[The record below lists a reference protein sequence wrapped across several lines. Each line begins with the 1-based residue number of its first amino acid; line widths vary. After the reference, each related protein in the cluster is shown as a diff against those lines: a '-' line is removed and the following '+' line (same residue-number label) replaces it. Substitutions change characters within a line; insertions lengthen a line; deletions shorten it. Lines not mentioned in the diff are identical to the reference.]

1 MNKQAVLPI
10 NCSLKRKKPMDY
22 LTLIRARGNG
32 QEKGVPSYLHDKM
45 RGRQFVESV
54 GGPIPKLHATY
65 DSVAE
70 FDLSAL
76 PDTFVLK
83 PAFSSSSFG
92 VMVLERQGNKYYDH
106 LRRRDLSVEAI
117 AAEQQSLA
125 DKSPNVKHLWMVE
138 DRITDVLDSPVPD
151 DYKFFTFQGE
161 IGLIHRTIRDP
172 QKNLHAFFDGN
183 FDPIDDPDDLLIEPN
198 RKIIEKVVE
207 NRPEGWEAMLN
218 VAKRISVAVP
228 SPFVRVDM
236 YNTHDGPVFGE
247 FTLVPGTFYYEDR
260 EKMMPALSY
269 RMGYLW
275 GEASKRLAY

>member
-1 MNKQAVLPI
+1 
-10 NCSLKRKKPMDY
+10 MDY

-32 QEKGVPSYLHDKM
+32 QEKGVPNHLHNKM
-45 RGRQFVESV
+45 LGRQFVESV
-54 GGPIPKLHATY
+54 GGPTPKLHATY
-65 DSVAE
+65 NSVAE

-106 LRRRDLSVEAI
+106 LRRRELSVEAI
-117 AAEQQSLA
+117 AAEQQTLA
-125 DKSPNVKHLWMVE
+125 DKSPNLKHLWMVE
-138 DRITDVLDSPVPD
+138 DRIIDVLDSPVPD

-172 QKNLHAFFDGN
+172 KKNLHAFFDGN

-207 NRPEGWEAMLN
+207 DRPEGWEAMLN

-260 EKMMPALSY
+260 EKMTPVLSY

-275 GEASKRLAY
+275 GEAKKRLAY